1 LLPFVIQYVK
11 HHLKLYKYNA
21 ADDYIYGAS
30 FSISNKVGLA
40 VVIGAAEDVNHLL
53 EDELVEKEEL
63 QKTLLTPKICHL
75 YRQEAH
81 PRP

>member
-1 LLPFVIQYVK
+1 MQQTI
-11 HHLKLYKYNA
+11 
-21 ADDYIYGAS
+21 IYMELAS
-30 FSISNKVGLA
+30 LFQIKSDWP